1 MRRILFSTLAAA
13 LMLLAAAPA
22 RSAQDNSQA
31 PPPPAGSRERGPQG
45 PRAFGTI
52 TSVGVDR
59 FAIKK
64 LDGSTQTI
72 LVNDQTRYQEG
83 QQKIQLE
90 DLKPGDHTMV
100 RGRMDDD
107 KQFVAVQVRRVSDE
121 EIQRF
126 QNAGERAFGQI
137 LSIDK
142 GRRASG

>member
-1 MRRILFSTLAAA
+1 MRRILVSTLAAA

-72 LVNDQTRYQEG
+72 LVNDQTRY
-83 QQKIQLE
+83 
-90 DLKPGDHTMV
+90 
-100 RGRMDDD
+100 
-107 KQFVAVQVRRVSDE
+107 
-121 EIQRF
+121 
-126 QNAGERAFGQI
+126 
-137 LSIDK
+137 
-142 GRRASG
+142 